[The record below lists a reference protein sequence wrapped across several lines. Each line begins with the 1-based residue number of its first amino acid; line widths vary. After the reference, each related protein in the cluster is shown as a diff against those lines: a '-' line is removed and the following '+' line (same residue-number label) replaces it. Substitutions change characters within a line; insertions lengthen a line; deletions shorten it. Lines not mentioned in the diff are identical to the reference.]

1 MAAGDYSPLLRD
13 GGGRT
18 SSAQAHQAIDAH
30 YYNITDTQ
38 SWPIAGLLVLLDNRR
53 QPVRAELQIDNELD
67 DYVVEAALRQA
78 RVVLQEQYI
87 GGDPVPVTI
96 LTTHTLRD
104 AIDVR
109 LPPLG
114 SRARRSSQP
123 HRRYLAGGALVAVA
137 ILVVLVVSLLL
148 RPGDQ
153 QASMPG
159 AATSAAPAAETTPA
173 GAVVNPGATVAVAA
187 SARTANAAELPPSRN
202 ARPDIRVGIRVQVV
216 PTLQVALRTEPG
228 IQSGTTIR
236 AMSDKDRATV
246 IGGPEYTR
254 GESDTI
260 VWWYLQLD
268 TGEQAW
274 AAANTS
280 DRTLLIPAN

>member
-1 MAAGDYSPLLRD
+1 MTTGEYSPLLRD

-30 YYNITDTQ
+30 YYNITDSQ

-53 QPVRAELQIDNELD
+53 QPVRAELQIDNEFD

-78 RVVLQEQYI
+78 RVVLQDHYI
-87 GGDPVPVTI
+87 GGEPVPVTI
-96 LTTHTLRD
+96 LTTSALRD

-109 LPPLG
+109 LPPVG
-114 SRARRSSQP
+114 SRVPRFSRGRQG
-123 HRRYLAGGALVAVA
+123 LWAGGALAAVA
-137 ILVVLVVSLLL
+137 ILVTVLGIALL
-148 RPGDQ
+148 RPGAQ
-153 QASMPG
+153 EGVGPVVGTPTATVELTPL
-159 AATSAAPAAETTPA
+159 AAAGMGAAPAVA
-173 GAVVNPGATVAVAA
+173 PG
-187 SARTANAAELPPSRN
+187 ARTADTDALPTSRN

-236 AMSDKDRATV
+236 AMSDQDRATV

>member
-1 MAAGDYSPLLRD
+1 
-13 GGGRT
+13 
-18 SSAQAHQAIDAH
+18 
-30 YYNITDTQ
+30 
-38 SWPIAGLLVLLDNRR
+38 
-53 QPVRAELQIDNELD
+53 
-67 DYVVEAALRQA
+67 LRQA
-78 RVVLQEQYI
+78 RVVLQDHYI

-96 LTTHTLRD
+96 LTTSTLRD

-109 LPPLG
+109 LPPVG
-114 SRARRSSQP
+114 SRVPRFSRGRQGYWAR
-123 HRRYLAGGALVAVA
+123 GALAA
-137 ILVVLVVSLLL
+137 ILMVLVVAGIMLL
-148 RPGDQ
+148 RPGVQ
-153 QASMPG
+153 EGTNPI
-159 AATSAAPAAETTPA
+159 AAEGTATVEAAPLAGSGMSAAPAIAP
-173 GAVVNPGATVAVAA
+173 
-187 SARTANAAELPPSRN
+187 SARTADVAALPTSRN